1 METSTIPENIIRY
14 RHDRGLSRAKLASK
28 SGLSEGSLANLE
40 KGKTTPRLDTLQK
53 VAKGLDV
60 RIKELLIPVKKLT
73 AVRFRAQKKLKS
85 RDQIRAKASRWL
97 EDFNE
102 VLDLLKV
109 NNPSIP
115 KLPPS
120 IRRMPPSSRP
130 INAARYARKLMSL
143 KDDEPIHDLTGLLA
157 AHGVKILPHS
167 VASDAFFGMSV
178 SESDGGPA
186 IIINTFD
193 RIPVERWI
201 FSAAHE
207 LGHLL
212 LHVNAYDIGIC
223 EEDPSEENEA
233 NLFASHLLMP
243 QEGFVKEWN
252 ESCGLHSWQRILK
265 VKRIFRVSYRAV
277 IYRLVEM
284 GVYKKTVW
292 RDINSFLRRNLGYQP
307 PKDFEPERL
316 KPSDFREDWISRLV
330 RKALEGGLITVSRA
344 SEILEMPVNE
354 MRILAASWT
363 GEHSGFEY

>member
-1 METSTIPENIIRY
+1 METSYISENIIRFRY
-14 RHDRGLSRAKLASK
+14 DRDLSRVELASK

-40 KGKTTPRLDTLQK
+40 KGKTAPRLDTLQK
-53 VAKGLDV
+53 VAKGLGIRV
-60 RIKELLIPVKKLT
+60 KELLIPVKKLT
-73 AVRFRAQKKLKS
+73 SVRFRAQKKLKS

-102 VLDLLKV
+102 VLNLLEV
-109 NNPSIP
+109 SNPSIP

-120 IRRMPPSSRP
+120 IRRMPPGSRP
-130 INAARYARKLMSL
+130 INAARYARRLMSL
-143 KDDEPIHDLTGLLA
+143 NDDEPIHDLTGLLA

-186 IIINTFD
+186 IIINTYD

-212 LHVNAYDIGIC
+212 LHVNAYDIDIC
-223 EEDPSEENEA
+223 KEEPSEENEA
-233 NLFASHLLMP
+233 NQFASHLLMP
-243 QEGFVKEWN
+243 HEGFVKEWN
-252 ESCGLHSWQRILK
+252 ESSGLHSWQRILK
-265 VKRIFRVSYRAV
+265 VKRIFRVSYKTV

-284 GVYKKTVW
+284 GVYKKTIW
-292 RDINSFLRRNLGYQP
+292 RDINSFLRRHLGYKP
-307 PKDFEPERL
+307 AKDYEPERL
-316 KPSDFREDWISRLV
+316 KPSDFTEDWISRLV
-330 RKALEGGLITVSRA
+330 RKALEDGLVTMTRA
-344 SEILEMPVNE
+344 SEILDMPVND